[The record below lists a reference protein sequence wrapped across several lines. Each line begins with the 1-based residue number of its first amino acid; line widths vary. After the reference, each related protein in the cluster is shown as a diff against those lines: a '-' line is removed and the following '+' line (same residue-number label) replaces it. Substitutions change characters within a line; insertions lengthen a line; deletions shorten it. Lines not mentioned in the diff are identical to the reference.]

1 MEGGLYI
8 LFCRFERSKYLL
20 NFMYFLGL
28 EVVYV

>member
-20 NFMYFLGL
+20 NFMYFFRV